1 MRKSD
6 DIKRSLGLHSKLLRD
21 KMLMSLSISV
31 TIIDIV
37 KHALTI
43 SAVKIDVW
51 NYQQN
56 CHRETGFVDSRCD
69 YRLRAVVSVDLLTD
83 FSCFLYCAIAILAES
98 SAVKNLKPQNDRENE
113 SGKVITK

>member
-1 MRKSD
+1 MK
-6 DIKRSLGLHSKLLRD
+6 HVHT
-21 KMLMSLSISV
+21 ISV
-31 TIIDIV
+31 WEIDLNSSSNRHHEI
-37 KHALTI
+37 
-43 SAVKIDVW
+43 
-51 NYQQN
+51 
-56 CHRETGFVDSRCD
+56 RFVDSRCD